1 MSTNDAGPVVQTK
14 SSQSEASKVVT
25 KDDGATFAR
34 KFYKKGETI
43 SCTNA
48 QAKVLAAHGIIGE
61 VK

>member
-1 MSTNDAGPVVQTK
+1 MSTNDAGPAVQTK
-14 SSQSEASKVVT
+14 SSQSEVKKVVT

-43 SCTNA
+43 SCTNE